1 MGFLFGSSKKEKEAK
16 VPEETEVSENVKMFS
31 DDEDLLDAY
40 SSAVSEAVTKVEPSV
55 VHVDVKKRL
64 RTKME
69 SGSGVVVSEDGLI
82 LTNHHV
88 VEDTAYIQISDIDG
102 RTYRA
107 RLLGSDPDTDLAVLR
122 ADIDDKLPAAAM
134 GDSSKLRK
142 GQIAIAIGSPFGFEA
157 TVTAGIISAV
167 GRSLRAHPTQVI
179 DDVIQTDAALNPGN
193 SGGPLISTR
202 GEVIGINTAIIPYAQ
217 GICFSVASNTA
228 SDTLS
233 QIIKH
238 GRVRRAYIGLVA
250 HRVELRAHVASKY
263 GLEHR
268 LCVGVIDVQRN
279 GPADLA
285 GLKTGDIIVSIDQL
299 QVKGVDELLKMMDE
313 TKIRQSVEVSFLRE
327 GELRSTNMIASER
340 Y

>member
-1 MGFLFGSSKKEKEAK
+1 MGFLFGSSKKEKEEKSVETVEK
-16 VPEETEVSENVKMFS
+16 VPEKTEAPA
-31 DDEDLLDAY
+31 DEELLDAY
-40 SSAVSEAVTKVEPSV
+40 SHAVSKAVTRVEPSV

-64 RTKME
+64 QTQMQN
-69 SGSGVVVSEDGLI
+69 GSGVVVSEDGLI

-102 RTYRA
+102 RKYRA

-122 ADIDDKLPAAAM
+122 ADIDDKLPAAVM
-134 GDSSKLRK
+134 GDSSLLRK
-142 GQIAIAIGSPFGFEA
+142 GQIAIAIGSPLGFEA
-157 TVTAGIISAV
+157 TATAGIISAV
-167 GRSLRAHPTQVI
+167 GRSIQAYQGQVI

-193 SGGPLISTR
+193 SGGPLISTN
-202 GEVIGINTAIIPYAQ
+202 GEVIGINTAIIPFAQ

-285 GLKTGDIIVSIDQL
+285 GLKTGDIIVSIDNV
-299 QVKGVDELLKMMDE
+299 QVRGVDELLQIMDE
-313 TKIRQSVEVSFLRE
+313 NKIRQSVEVSFLRE

>member
-16 VPEETEVSENVKMFS
+16 APEVTGDETVTEPAANDGE
-31 DDEDLLDAY
+31 LLDAY
-40 SSAVSEAVTKVEPSV
+40 SKAVTEAVTRVEPSV

-64 RTKME
+64 QTKME
-69 SGSGVVVSEDGLI
+69 NGSGVVVSEDGLI

-107 RLLGSDPDTDLAVLR
+107 RLIGTDPDTDLAVLR
-122 ADIDDKLPAAAM
+122 ADIDDKLPAAKM
-134 GDSSKLRK
+134 GNSALLKK

-167 GRSLRAHPTQVI
+167 GRSLKAYDGQVI

-193 SGGPLISTR
+193 SGGPLISTQ
-202 GEVIGINTAIIPYAQ
+202 GEVIGINTAIIPFAQ

-250 HRVELRAHVASKY
+250 HRVELRAHVAEKY

-285 GLKTGDIIVSIDQL
+285 GLKTGDIIVSIE
-299 QVKGVDELLKMMDE
+299 QVQVRGVDELLKMMDE
-313 TKIRQSVEVSFLRE
+313 SKIGQSVEVSFLRD
-327 GELRSTNMIASER
+327 GELRSTNMIASEK
-340 Y
+340 